1 MNDLRLAR
9 EMMISGIITTIVV
22 LMMWLFVGSIGEA
35 IDKEMK
41 FDDAVVASYR

>member
-9 EMMISGIITTIVV
+9 EMMISGCIVTIVV
-22 LMMWLFVGSIGEA
+22 LMIWLFVGSIGEA
-35 IDKEMK
+35 FDKEMK

>member
-1 MNDLRLAR
+1 MDAMKMAR

-22 LMMWLFVGSIGEA
+22 LMVWLFCASIGEA